1 MALKKGFFKG
11 LQGGV
16 NHSPLRMHDGTKN
29 TGPGHSKKTVNIQ
42 QQVNNDQL
50 QFDGQ
55 NSIDPKSSQYRQMYN
70 QGDIFNPSLDEVVI
84 DSRVDYDKFPYYD
97 DLTKQEKEIFHND
110 QSPIGD
116 AVRRRG
122 YTKKGLAEDTTKM
135 VTDMLVKQPLS
146 ALQVPQSLLVEGV
159 EALRGNDYNFAN
171 AITNDTQRLPSETI
185 GFEDKPGWDLGGSL
199 NTIMDVAAD
208 PSNLVGAGAATKG
221 LKTLTKLKNVP
232 KNFSNLASSIGKN
245 TDNAVTQFGRENASL
260 YNKFAGRF
268 KPKVKEDMYN
278 TLESLAEGADMSK
291 AQRTAMIERINSPEG
306 KKRLFNQELGYL
318 ENQLKS
324 TEKLIKNDRAH
335 YHPWVR
341 NQDPLNPSLDITEKK
356 LGGLF
361 SSDKKIF
368 KGDLSDQAK
377 KNVEFRIEELSK
389 PNVNELAKEAI
400 EGGKLN
406 YSKGSDLLY
415 SDKLPENYLNN
426 NATFGGQIDGRTSRA
441 MNNPIGE
448 AIYGPQQGSQVND
461 GVFVL
466 GGKGTKNKATWAHE
480 TQHGGQAGRVTP
492 LDKEL
497 LQIEPNQAIKKY
509 EQTVR
514 ELTEARD
521 KYVGLGEK
529 DGWGIGGY
537 HDAQNAINTYKE
549 NSKKFIGDQ
558 LLDYNY
564 FKSGSGGKEPLAFAG
579 ELRQSLMD
587 GGFLKNEYDNITPD
601 ILLKAKNH
609 FKSNPVVNTA
619 TISPGKTTNI
629 SSHRIFDF
637 MNDSMENLTK
647 LSGSLNKLPLSV
659 APIIGA
665 GAMLSQNKEQEQEQ

>member
-84 DSRVDYDKFPYYD
+84 DGRVDYDKFPYYD
-97 DLTKQEKEIFHND
+97 DLNKQEKEIFHND

-122 YTKKGLAEDTTKM
+122 YTKKGLAEDTTDM
-135 VTDMLVKQPLS
+135 VTNMLVKQPLS
-146 ALQVPQSLLVEGV
+146 ALQAPQSLLVEGI

-208 PSNLVGAGAATKG
+208 PSNLVGVGAATKG
-221 LKTLTKLKNVP
+221 LKALTKLKNIP

-245 TDNAVTQFGRENASL
+245 TDNAVTQFGKENASTW
-260 YNKFAGRF
+260 NKLSGRF

-278 TLESLAEGADMSK
+278 TLESLAEGADMSA
-291 AQRTAMIERINSPEG
+291 AQRKAMIERINSPEG
-306 KKRLFNQELGYL
+306 KKRLFDQELGFL
-318 ENQLKS
+318 ESQLKN
-324 TEKLIKNDRAH
+324 TEELIKNPKAH
-335 YHPWVR
+335 YHPWIR
-341 NQDPLNPSLDITEKK
+341 NQDPLNPNLDITESK
-356 LGGLF
+356 LGGLI
-361 SSDKKIF
+361 SSNKKLF
-368 KGDLSDQAK
+368 KKDLSGQAK
-377 KNVEFRIEELSK
+377 KNVEFRIQELSK

-400 EGGKLN
+400 QGGELN

-415 SDKLPENYLNN
+415 NKKLPENYLNN
-426 NATFGGQIDGRTSRA
+426 NATFGGQIDGGTSRA
-441 MNNPIGE
+441 MNNPLGE
-448 AIYGPQQGSQVND
+448 AMLGPQQGSQVND

-466 GGKGTKNKATWAHE
+466 GGKGTKNKPTWGHE
-480 TQHGGQAGRVTP
+480 VQHGGQAGRVTP

-497 LQIEPNQAIKKY
+497 SQIEPNQAIKKY
-509 EQTVR
+509 EQKVR
-514 ELTEARD
+514 ELKEARD
-521 KYVGLGEK
+521 VHAMGSEQGYSMDGYRKAQQVLDDYVETSEK
-529 DGWGIGGY
+529 FF
-537 HDAQNAINTYKE
+537 
-549 NSKKFIGDQ
+549 KKNGDQ
-558 LLDYNY
+558 LESYKY
-564 FKSGSGGKEPLAFAG
+564 FKTGSGGKEPVGHAG
-579 ELRQSLMD
+579 ELRQSLID
-587 GGFLKNEYDNITPD
+587 GGFLKNEYDNITPHM
-601 ILLKAKNH
+601 LLKAKNH
-609 FKSNPVVNTA
+609 FKSNPVINKA
-619 TISPGKTTNI
+619 TIAPGQEVNLST
-629 SSHRIFDF
+629 HRIFDF

-659 APIIGA
+659 VPIVGA
-665 GAMLSQNKEQEQEQ
+665 STMLSQNKE

>member
-29 TGPGHSKKTVNIQ
+29 TGPSHSKKTVNIQ

-50 QFDGQ
+50 QYD
-55 NSIDPKSSQYRQMYN
+55 NNTLDPKSWEYRQLYN
-70 QGDIFNPSLDEVVI
+70 EGSIHNPSLDEVVI
-84 DSRVDYDKFPYYD
+84 DGRVDYDKFPYYD

-146 ALQVPQSLLVEGV
+146 ALQMPQSLLVEGI

-185 GFEDKPGWDLGGSL
+185 GFEDKPGWDVGGSL
-199 NTIMDVAAD
+199 NTIMDVVAD

-221 LKTLTKLKNVP
+221 LKALTKLKNVP

-245 TDNAVTQFGRENASL
+245 TDNAVTQFGFENASL

-291 AQRTAMIERINSPEG
+291 AQRTAMIERISSPEG
-306 KKRLFNQELGYL
+306 KKRLFDQELGLL
-318 ENQLKS
+318 EGQLKT
-324 TEKLIKNDRAH
+324 TEELIKNPKAH
-335 YHPWVR
+335 YHPWIR
-341 NQDPLNPSLDITEKK
+341 NQDPLNPNLDITESK
-356 LGGLF
+356 LGGLL
-361 SSDKKIF
+361 SNSKKLF
-368 KGDLSDQAK
+368 KEDLSGQAK
-377 KNVEFRIEELSK
+377 KNVEFRIQELSK

-400 EGGKLN
+400 QGGKLN

-415 SDKLPENYLNN
+415 NKKLPASFLNN
-426 NATFGGQIDGRTSRA
+426 NATFGGQIDGGTANA
-441 MNNPIGE
+441 MKNLLGE
-448 AIYGPQQGSQVND
+448 VMLGPQQGSQIQD
-461 GVFVL
+461 GIFVL
-466 GGKGTKNKATWAHE
+466 GGKGTKNKSTWGHE
-480 TQHGGQAGRVTP
+480 VQHGGQAGRVTP

-497 LQIEPNQAIKKY
+497 QLIEPNQAIKKY
-509 EQTVR
+509 EQKVR
-514 ELTEARD
+514 ELTEARN
-521 KYVGLGEK
+521 KYSIGSKEGHSF
-529 DGWGIGGY
+529 DGFRKGQQDLDDY
-537 HDAQNAINTYKE
+537 VET
-549 NSKKFIGDQ
+549 SKKFFKKNGDQ
-558 LLDYNY
+558 LESYKY
-564 FKSGSGGKEPLAFAG
+564 FKTGSDGKEPLAFAG

-609 FKSNPVVNTA
+609 FKSNPVSNTA
-619 TISPGKTTNI
+619 TIAPGQTTNI

-637 MNDSMENLTK
+637 MSDSMENLTK

-659 APIIGA
+659 VPIVGA
-665 GAMLSQNKEQEQEQ
+665 STMLSQNKE

>member
-29 TGPGHSKKTVNIQ
+29 TGPSHSKKTVNIQ

-50 QFDGQ
+50 QYDGQ
-55 NSIDPKSSQYRQMYN
+55 NSIDPKSWEYRQLYN
-70 QGDIFNPSLDEVVI
+70 EGGIHNPSLDEVVI

-146 ALQVPQSLLVEGV
+146 ALQMPQSLLVEGI

-185 GFEDKPGWDLGGSL
+185 GFEDKPGWDVGGSL
-199 NTIMDVAAD
+199 NTIMDVVAD

-221 LKTLTKLKNVP
+221 LKALTKLKNVP

-245 TDNAVTQFGRENASL
+245 TDNAVTQFGFENASL

-291 AQRTAMIERINSPEG
+291 AQRTAMIERISSPEG
-306 KKRLFNQELGYL
+306 KKRLFDQELGLL
-318 ENQLKS
+318 EGQLKT
-324 TEKLIKNDRAH
+324 TEELIKNPKAH
-335 YHPWVR
+335 YHPWIR
-341 NQDPLNPSLDITEKK
+341 NQDPLNPNLDITESK
-356 LGGLF
+356 LGGLL
-361 SSDKKIF
+361 SNSKKLF
-368 KGDLSDQAK
+368 KEDLSGQAK
-377 KNVEFRIEELSK
+377 KNVEFRIQELSK

-400 EGGKLN
+400 QGGKLN

-415 SDKLPENYLNN
+415 NKKLPASFLNN
-426 NATFGGQIDGRTSRA
+426 NATFGGQIDGGTANA
-441 MNNPIGE
+441 MKNLLGE
-448 AIYGPQQGSQVND
+448 VMLGPQQGSQIQD
-461 GVFVL
+461 GIFVL
-466 GGKGTKNKATWAHE
+466 GGKGTKNKSTWGHE
-480 TQHGGQAGRVTP
+480 VQHGGQAGRVTP

-497 LQIEPNQAIKKY
+497 QLIEPNQAIKKY
-509 EQTVR
+509 EQKVR
-514 ELTEARD
+514 ELTEARN
-521 KYVGLGEK
+521 KYSIGSKEGHSF
-529 DGWGIGGY
+529 DGFRKGQQDLDDY
-537 HDAQNAINTYKE
+537 VET
-549 NSKKFIGDQ
+549 SKKFFKKNGDQ
-558 LLDYNY
+558 LESYKY
-564 FKSGSGGKEPLAFAG
+564 FKTGSDGKEPLAFAG

-609 FKSNPVVNTA
+609 FKSNPVSNTA
-619 TISPGKTTNI
+619 TIAPGQTTNI

-637 MNDSMENLTK
+637 MSDSMENLTK

-659 APIIGA
+659 VPIVGA
-665 GAMLSQNKEQEQEQ
+665 STMLSQNKE